1 MLKRTIAW
9 VIMLTLVLSLVP
21 QMTLGVTA
29 EGTPP
34 EAHSHSAAKHN
45 CEHCEDTIT
54 WTAWDKTDSLPNT
67 TGHYYL
73 TADVKPTGRATLTGT
88 TDVVLCLNGYTIDIQ
103 KKNTIWYTQDSAK
116 LTISDCTAY
125 TDSDDVFHAGT
136 MANGYAGGAMSGAI
150 YAKGSSAIAVYNC
163 IITGCTLNKNTN
175 SAAGYGGAVQLRG
188 DVATASSLHLENV
201 VFENNESGQSAGA
214 LCVGRPTTA

>member
-34 EAHSHSAAKHN
+34 EAHSHSAAQHN

-73 TADVKPTGRATLTGT
+73 TADVKPAAQTKFTGT
-88 TDVVLCLNGYTIDIQ
+88 NDVVLCLNGYTISGEKFDELFFPACKDEEI
-103 KKNTIWYTQDSAK
+103 A
-116 LTISDCTAY
+116 AY
-125 TDSDDVFHAGT
+125 
-136 MANGYAGGAMSGAI
+136 
-150 YAKGSSAIAVYNC
+150 
-163 IITGCTLNKNTN
+163 
-175 SAAGYGGAVQLRG
+175 LRS
-188 DVATASSLHLENV
+188 VKA
-201 VFENNESGQSAGA
+201 
-214 LCVGRPTTA
+214 